1 MANELPWIYNC
12 TNKKFFLAEKS
23 CKEIL
28 LFFDI
33 VILAKLTRC
42 YWEFKLLLFF
52 LYLLKQRVTIYN
64 LRLFKF
70 NLLNPSL
77 DRAFGSKV

>member
-1 MANELPWIYNC
+1 MELQLH
-12 TNKKFFLAEKS
+12 KQKVFLAEKS

-42 YWEFKLLLFF
+42 YWEFKLLLLF
-52 LYLLKQRVTIYN
+52 LCLLEQWVIIYN
-64 LRLFKF
+64 LTLFKF
-70 NLLNPSL
+70 KLLNPSL

>member
-1 MANELPWIYNC
+1 MANGLLWSYNC
-12 TNKKFFLAEKS
+12 TNKKFLLAEKS

-42 YWEFKLLLFF
+42 YWEFKLLLLF
-52 LYLLKQRVTIYN
+52 LCLLEQ
-64 LRLFKF
+64 
-70 NLLNPSL
+70 
-77 DRAFGSKV
+77 

>member
-1 MANELPWIYNC
+1 MELQLH
-12 TNKKFFLAEKS
+12 KQKVFLAEKS

-42 YWEFKLLLFF
+42 YWEFQLLLLF
-52 LYLLKQRVTIYN
+52 LCLLEQ
-64 LRLFKF
+64 
-70 NLLNPSL
+70 
-77 DRAFGSKV
+77 